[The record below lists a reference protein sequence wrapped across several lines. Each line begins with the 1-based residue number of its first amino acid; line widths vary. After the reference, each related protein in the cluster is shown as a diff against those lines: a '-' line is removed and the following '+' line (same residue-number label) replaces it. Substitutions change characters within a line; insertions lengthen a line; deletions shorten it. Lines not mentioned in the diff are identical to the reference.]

1 MLNGDSHKLLR
12 SKSEQRLEEDEG
24 LKEVNNSKWDQGEEY
39 FRQKKQLIA
48 KVLRPWL
55 EQRKQARRKK
65 SKREISL

>member
-1 MLNGDSHKLLR
+1 MLNGGSHKLLR

-24 LKEVNNSKWDQGEEY
+24 LKEVNNSKWDQREEY
-39 FRQKKQLIA
+39 FRQKKQLMA

>member
-1 MLNGDSHKLLR
+1 MLNGGNHKLLR

-48 KVLRPWL
+48 KVLRP
-55 EQRKQARRKK
+55 
-65 SKREISL
+65 

>member
-1 MLNGDSHKLLR
+1 MLNGGSHKLLR

-24 LKEVNNSKWDQGEEY
+24 LKEVKNSKWDQVEQY

-55 EQRKQARRKK
+55 EQKKQARRKK

>member
-1 MLNGDSHKLLR
+1 MLNGGSHKLLR

-24 LKEVNNSKWDQGEEY
+24 LKEVNNSKWDQGEEH

-55 EQRKQARRKK
+55 EHRKQARRKK
-65 SKREISL
+65 SKRETSL